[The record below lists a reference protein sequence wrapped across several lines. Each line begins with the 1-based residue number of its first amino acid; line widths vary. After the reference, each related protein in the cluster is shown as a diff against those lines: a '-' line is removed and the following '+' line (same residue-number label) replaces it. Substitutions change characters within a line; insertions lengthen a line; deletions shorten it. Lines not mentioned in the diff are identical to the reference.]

1 MMAAT
6 LTVLTVL
13 AHLLSSVSCQG
24 GYGDGHPAPARAP
37 QPHAYPP
44 TRPQPPAYPPI
55 TSQPP
60 SHPPVSSPNS
70 PPPKIPHPA
79 SHPPTSPPPPKIRQP
94 PAYPPTSN
102 PTPPPPPPTYPPTRP
117 SSPPPV
123 LPQSP
128 AYPPTS
134 PSPPPPASLPLPP
147 PTYPPTS
154 PSPPPPMSSPPPTNP
169 PTSPNP
175 PPPVPPPNSDDA
187 GKELE
192 IGYYQNKC
200 GDHVDV
206 EAIVRKHVSSFDN
219 GMKAGLIRLFF
230 HDCFIRGCDAS
241 ILLDPTSDNQQPEK
255 FGVPNFPSMRGY
267 EVIDAA
273 KAELEAKCPNTVSCA
288 DIIAFAARDASFF
301 LSGGGINFAMPAGRY
316 DGNVSLASETLPNLP
331 PPFAGL
337 QQLEKMF
344 ADKGLDAFD
353 MVTLSGAHSIGR
365 SHCSSFT
372 GDRLPPS
379 ASDMDP
385 AFAAELQ
392 ANCTSASGGDNT
404 VVEDYETPD
413 VLDNQYYQNVLDR
426 KVLFTSDAA
435 LTTKD
440 MTNYLVRVYAIFPWL
455 WQQKFEEAMVK
466 MSRIEIKTA
475 ATGEIR
481 KTCRV
486 VNSN

>member
-1 MMAAT
+1 MVAAT
-6 LTVLTVL
+6 LTVLAVL
-13 AHLLSSVSCQG
+13 ALLGSVSCQG
-24 GYGDGHPAPARAP
+24 GYGDRHQAPPP
-37 QPHAYPP
+37 QPRAYPPPP

-55 TSQPP
+55 TSQPR
-60 SHPPVSSPNS
+60 SYPPVIPNS
-70 PPPKIPHPA
+70 PPPKI
-79 SHPPTSPPPPKIRQP
+79 SHPPSYPPTSPSSPPPPKPPQP
-94 PAYPPTSN
+94 PT
-102 PTPPPPPPTYPPTRP
+102 
-117 SSPPPV
+117 
-123 LPQSP
+123 
-128 AYPPTS
+128 YPPTS
-134 PSPPPPASLPLPP
+134 PSPPPPASPSP

-154 PSPPPPMSSPPPTNP
+154 PSPPPPMSSPPPP
-169 PTSPNP
+169 PVSPSP
-175 PPPVPPPNSDDA
+175 PPPVPPPSPDDA
-187 GKELE
+187 GKKLE
-192 IGYYQNKC
+192 VGYYNDKC
-200 GDHVDV
+200 GYHVDV

-255 FGVPNFPSMRGY
+255 FGIPNFPSMRGY

-273 KAELEAKCPNTVSCA
+273 KAELEVACPSTVSCA
-288 DIIAFAARDASFF
+288 DIVAFAARDASFF
-301 LSGGGINFAMPAGRY
+301 LSGGAIDIAMPAGRY

-365 SHCSSFT
+365 SHCSSFAR
-372 GDRLPPS
+372 DRLPPS
-379 ASDMDP
+379 AAASDMDP
-385 AFAAELQ
+385 AFAAGLQ
-392 ANCTSASGGDNT
+392 INCTSSASGRGDNT

-440 MTNYLVRVYAIFPWL
+440 MTNNLVRVYAIFPWL

-481 KTCRV
+481 RTCRV
-486 VNSN
+486 VNTNP

>member
-1 MMAAT
+1 MVAAT

-13 AHLLSSVSCQG
+13 ALLSSVSCQG
-24 GYGDGHPAPARAP
+24 SYEDGHQQAPAP
-37 QPHAYPP
+37 QPRADPPSPP
-44 TRPQPPAYPPI
+44 TRPHPPAYPPI
-55 TSQPP
+55 TSQPAP
-60 SHPPVSSPNS
+60 
-70 PPPKIPHPA
+70 
-79 SHPPTSPPPPKIRQP
+79 
-94 PAYPPTSN
+94 YPPT
-102 PTPPPPPPTYPPTRP
+102 
-117 SSPPPV
+117 
-123 LPQSP
+123 PQ
-128 AYPPTS
+128 
-134 PSPPPPASLPLPP
+134 PPPA
-147 PTYPPTS
+147 YPPTS

-169 PTSPNP
+169 PTSPNLPPPMSSPPPTNPPTSPNP
-175 PPPVPPPNSDDA
+175 PPPVPPPSSDDA

-200 GDHVDV
+200 GDNVDV
-206 EAIVRKHVSSFDN
+206 EAIVRKHVSSFDA

-241 ILLDPTSDNQQPEK
+241 ILLDPTSDSQQPEK
-255 FGVPNFPSMRGY
+255 LGIPNFPSMRGY

-301 LSGGGINFAMPAGRY
+301 LSGGGINFDMPAGRY

-365 SHCSSFT
+365 SHCSSFAR
-372 GDRLPPS
+372 DRLPPAGAA

-440 MTNYLVRVYAIFPWL
+440 MTNSLVRVYAIFPWL

-481 KTCRV
+481 KTCRF